1 MGMRKNESELQRI
14 NINLGNTVG
23 NSFAGCEMLIQY
35 RSHLLLVS
43 WVRIQGDEL
52 KYMKISL
59 VLVGAIV
66 STVFLGGCSQLLS
79 AAEGC
84 APPSP
89 KSNAL
94 RAMELA
100 KTVEDIECIS
110 LEEFA
115 VLNCPVIDALP
126 SELLED
132 ALSNIE
138 TLKKV
143 TVPKEASQ
151 IVKAGLPGSGR
162 TGYYEARDAVLE
174 DLRVKA
180 RTYNY
185 RPSEMQFW
193 RDSFEGALT
202 ANCEQGPRF
211 AETLGA
217 ISAFEKEKSRVSKLA
232 SSSWAPEGFSID
244 EKSGVAYKKLEG
256 RGCSWGYCLHFEMV
270 PKTFCAELKAG
281 LFIDSK
287 LNFIDLAGAVNV
299 DKGERIRIQLN
310 TEYDLSKVGHEVV
323 FSCS

>member
-1 MGMRKNESELQRI
+1 M
-14 NINLGNTVG
+14 
-23 NSFAGCEMLIQY
+23 
-35 RSHLLLVS
+35 
-43 WVRIQGDEL
+43 
-52 KYMKISL
+52 
-59 VLVGAIV
+59 
-66 STVFLGGCSQLLS
+66 
-79 AAEGC
+79 
-84 APPSP
+84 
-89 KSNAL
+89 
-94 RAMELA
+94 
-100 KTVEDIECIS
+100 S

-115 VLNCPVIDALP
+115 TLNCPVLDELP
-126 SELLED
+126 SEVLEA
-132 ALSNIE
+132 ALSNQE
-138 TLKKV
+138 ALKKV
-143 TVPKEASQ
+143 TVPKVASQ
-151 IVKAGLPGSGR
+151 IVKAGLPESGK

-174 DLRVKA
+174 DLKIKA

-185 RPSEMQFW
+185 RPSDIQLW
-193 RDSFEGALT
+193 RESFEGALT

-211 AETLGA
+211 AETLVA

-287 LNFIDLAGAVNV
+287 LNFNDIAGAVNV

-310 TEYDLSKVGHEVV
+310 TAYDLSKVGHEVV